1 MTLLFYRI
9 LSFFE
14 RSTVKSPPFARHDH
28 LATQGNA
35 LEHVLRGFMGRAS
48 MESNPKFAID
58 LDDFES
64 RLAQAIENERPA
76 PLSIPSQSSTNAT
89 MGIPAPTA
97 KLRSTIRRRSN
108 LAQIVP
114 SRNRPTSI
122 GSGPCRAIR
131 DGHPVDGL
139 QLGDLPRPLE
149 DDRRSNE
156 SFALEGDPTQPLCF
170 VLDWI
175 DWSFDGTNSQKFAA
189 TTMANAADFESQC
202 WSH

>member
-14 RSTVKSPPFARHDH
+14 QIDGKVATVRSPRSSRHARQC
-28 LATQGNA
+28 LGTCFTR
-35 LEHVLRGFMGRAS
+35 VMGRAS

-64 RLAQAIENERPA
+64 RLPK
-76 PLSIPSQSSTNAT
+76 QSRTNAL
-89 MGIPAPTA
+89 PHCRFPVRAPRMQRWNSGANSQTQIDDSQA
-97 KLRSTIRRRSN
+97 FQSGSN
-108 LAQIVP
+108 RPFHAIG
-114 SRNRPTSI
+114 PTSI

-139 QLGDLPRPLE
+139 QLGDLL
-149 DDRRSNE
+149 
-156 SFALEGDPTQPLCF
+156 ALWKTIEGATNPSPWKVILLTSLLR
-170 VLDWI
+170 VGL